1 MLENVPRVLSPG
13 ALSSKLYKLV
23 RRIKVLHREFIELCP
38 DPDATIDFRLKSNA
52 RNIRRKL
59 SKQHNGDINEMEI
72 DENQQIQL
80 NFQVI

>member
-1 MLENVPRVLSPG
+1 M
-13 ALSSKLYKLV
+13 
-23 RRIKVLHREFIELCP
+23 LHREFIELCP

-72 DENQQIQL
+72 VKL
-80 NFQVI
+80 NIFPGPIIFAM